1 MKCCAAA
8 GVLAVSRM
16 ASGAESMSR
25 QFEPLDS
32 QVTVGLTSA
41 DGELLDLASEVL
53 ALRPGQLARTY
64 VIRGLVMDGYK
75 VHPAQRLAN
84 PVKA

>member
-1 MKCCAAA
+1 
-8 GVLAVSRM
+8 
-16 ASGAESMSR
+16 MSR

-53 ALRPGQLARTY
+53 ALKPGQLGRTY
-64 VIRGLVMDGYK
+64 IIRGLVQDGYK
-75 VHPAQRLAN
+75 ESAMHAIQRRKNTNAT
-84 PVKA
+84 